1 MWYPLDASLRAKG
14 FHLRVKLRCDEPARQ
29 AGSAL
34 GSGDRRWVKTRS
46 LTFGV
51 CFIRCRYSDV
61 KERDE
66 PPAVGR
72 QPSAEDKK
80 NIALYICT
88 KVRRPCEKKLSH
100 RGHREHREDISS

>member
-14 FHLRVKLRCDEPARQ
+14 FHLRVKLQCDEPARQ

-51 CFIRCRYSDV
+51 CSIRCRYSDV

-80 NIALYICT
+80 NIASIYARKCAGHAKKSLAT
-88 KVRRPCEKKLSH
+88 EGTENTEKN
-100 RGHREHREDISS
+100 ISN